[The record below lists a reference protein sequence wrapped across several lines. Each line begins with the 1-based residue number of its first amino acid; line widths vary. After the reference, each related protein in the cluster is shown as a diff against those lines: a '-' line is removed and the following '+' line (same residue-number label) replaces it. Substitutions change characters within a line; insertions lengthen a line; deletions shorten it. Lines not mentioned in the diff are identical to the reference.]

1 MIPLRL
7 TGTGTVQWGLGLARG
22 HLRPTLHSQQGTL
35 GSLVR
40 LVLGVK
46 VSGGLRV
53 KLGYLLG

>member
-1 MIPLRL
+1 M
-7 TGTGTVQWGLGLARG
+7 QWGLGLARA
-22 HLRPTLHSQQGTL
+22 HLLPQTYLPPLQGTL

-53 KLGYLLG
+53 KLAYLLE